1 MIRRSPVLA
10 LALALPASAFVAS
23 VSAADLIQTYELA
36 RSGDP
41 QLSAAESGRLAQ
53 KEGAVQARA
62 TLLPQ
67 LTGDASLGRS
77 KSKPE
82 GGSWTDTRTARG
94 YGLNL
99 NQSVLAGGLG
109 WPHRIDSGVAGLD
122 LLAQLLRQAH
132 SVAARFITAS
142 RIATE
147 HLQNH

>member
-1 MIRRSPVLA
+1 MIRRPLVLA
-10 LALALPASAFVAS
+10 LALALPASAFVGS
-23 VSAADLIQTYELA
+23 VSAADLMQTYELA

-82 GGSWTDTRTARG
+82 GDGLALTAD
-94 YGLNL
+94 
-99 NQSVLAGGLG
+99 
-109 WPHRIDSGVAGLD
+109 DSHGFHPREPGREIVMSPAI
-122 LLAQLLRQAH
+122 
-132 SVAARFITAS
+132 VK
-142 RIATE
+142 
-147 HLQNH
+147 